1 MAYRDNW
8 GGKTGSGAVASED
21 VLNVAR
27 RARLRELTME
37 VVDLKKD
44 PYFMR
49 NHLGSYECKLC
60 LTLHSNEGNYLAH
73 TQGRRHQAN
82 LARRA
87 AREEKY
93 ARVAAPV
100 KKTLGGQSTRMPRI
114 GRPAYR
120 VTKQRDPISKQLS
133 LLFQVL
139 YPHVASS
146 HEPRHRFMSAFEQKL
161 HPPDARYQYL
171 LIAAAPYET
180 IAFRIPNARID
191 RAEGRYYS
199 YWDREARVY
208 VLQLFFLKP
217 INGEAEK
224 SQDIIPGA
232 AERESKQF
240 ESPSATA
247 ARSSRPV

>member
-8 GGKTGSGAVASED
+8 GGKTGSGGVASED
-21 VLNVAR
+21 VQNVAR

-87 AREEKY
+87 AREQKY
-93 ARVAAPV
+93 AKVAAPS
-100 KKTLGGQSTRMPRI
+100 KKSIPGPPQRTAKI

-120 VTKQRDPISKQLS
+120 VTKQRDPVSGQLS
-133 LLFQVL
+133 LLFQL
-139 YPHVASS
+139 QYPLITPEK
-146 HEPRHRFMSAFEQKL
+146 EPRYRFMSAFEQKSQQ
-161 HPPDARYQYL
+161 PDDRFQYL
-171 LIAAAPYET
+171 LFAAAPYET
-180 IAFRIPNARID
+180 IAFRVPNKPVDQAKGRLYSQWD
-191 RAEGRYYS
+191 RATQKF
-199 YWDREARVY
+199 
-208 VLQLFFLKP
+208 VLQLFFARQVESHVEP
-217 INGEAEK
+217 QDGGER
-224 SQDIIPGA
+224 PT
-232 AERESKQF
+232 
-240 ESPSATA
+240 SAG
-247 ARSSRPV
+247 